1 MKKVTVLVSVFMFT
15 AIMLKAQ
22 CDKAIKWTSLKSEFL
37 DTAGNLQQSREEKVE
52 VTTTPQKISIII
64 HDDSQEK
71 HMEGNVSNYSCNWKN
86 KQNGKMTFNS
96 LLVDTDEN
104 KTRHAS
110 CTIEA
115 LNGKT
120 TLILRAQEE
129 ATVIRLN
136 IDSSEEVK

>member
-1 MKKVTVLVSVFMFT
+1 MKKITVLVSAFM
-15 AIMLKAQ
+15 AIAVIVKAQ
-22 CDKAIKWTSLKSEFL
+22 CDKAIKWTSSKSEFL
-37 DTAGNLQQSREEKVE
+37 DTAGNLQQAREERVE

-71 HMEGNVSNYSCNWKN
+71 QMEGDVSNYTCNWKD
-86 KQNGKMTFNS
+86 KQNGKTTFNS

-104 KTRHAS
+104 KTRHALI
-110 CTIEA
+110 TIEA
-115 LNGKT
+115 LDGKT
-120 TLILRAQEE
+120 TILLRAEEE

>member
-1 MKKVTVLVSVFMFT
+1 MKKITVLVSAFMLIT
-15 AIMLKAQ
+15 VILKAQ
-22 CDKAIKWTSLKSEFL
+22 CDKTIKWTSSKTEFL
-37 DTAGNLQQSREEKVE
+37 DTAGNLQQARDEKVE

-64 HDDSQEK
+64 HGDSQEK
-71 HMEGNVSNYSCNWKN
+71 HMEGDVSNYSCNWKN
-86 KQNGKMTFNS
+86 KQNGKTFFNS

-110 CTIEA
+110 FSIEA

-129 ATVIRLN
+129 TTVIRLN